1 MALDLPVRTR
11 LAPVAALAAAGVLG
25 QVAYPLVH
33 GDVRAQLTIAI
44 VVLFAA
50 AALAH
55 AALTRRAPVL
65 IALVA
70 STVGLGFA
78 VEVLGVHTGVPF
90 GEYRYGTGLG
100 AELFGVPVVIA
111 CAWTMLAWPAALVAR
126 RLVRTFAARVVLGA
140 WALAAWDFFLDPQMV
155 RAGYWHWTPG
165 GHTLPGV
172 PHVPVSDYA
181 GWLAV
186 ALVISFA
193 LQRALRHTPDADDR
207 IPYAL
212 YVWTW
217 ASSTLALVAFL
228 GLPAA
233 AGYGAVAMGTV
244 AIPLLRRW

>member
-1 MALDLPVRTR
+1 MALDLAVRTR

-25 QVAYPLVH
+25 QIAYPLVH
-33 GDVRAQLTIAI
+33 GGLRAGLTIAI
-44 VVLFAA
+44 VLLFAA
-50 AALAH
+50 AALCH
-55 AALTRRAPVL
+55 AGLTRGTPVL
-65 IALVA
+65 VALVA

-100 AELFGVPVVIA
+100 AQLFGVPLVIA

-126 RLVRTFAARVVLGA
+126 RLVRSFAARVVLGA

-155 RAGYWHWTPG
+155 RAGYWRWTPG
-165 GHTLPGV
+165 GRTLPGV
-172 PHVPVSDYA
+172 PHVPLTDYV
-181 GWLAV
+181 GWFAV
-186 ALVISFA
+186 AVVSSYL
-193 LQRALRHTPDADDR
+193 LQRALRGTPDGDDR
-207 IPYAL
+207 IPFAL

-217 ASSTLALVAFL
+217 ASSVLALAAFL

-233 AGYGAVAMGTV
+233 AAYGGLAMGTV